1 MQKKK
6 LSYSEKRI
14 SPLISSIIFAVT
26 MIAVYIAC
34 DIRLFNSMAA
44 VDGADSKIVAAVAC
58 GVALL
63 AAFGVY
69 YTYLFLT
76 SYETIT
82 CLKKLLILCSLI
94 VVSTYVN
101 LLTSELSCYFT
112 PMVSAIMLA
121 GILLDKSQAYP
132 MVLVTAVISAIMAV
146 NSDADMRYVN
156 AVSCLASVCVGGFAA
171 TFTLYKRQNRYM
183 LICTSAVGG
192 AAAAVVFAGV
202 QAFAYVPF
210 MNMLLPMLIIFGG
223 FMLFGIVAVGLMP
236 IFERV
241 FDVATAARLN
251 ELLNNNNPL
260 IKRLMLE
267 APGTYQH
274 SVQVANLAEAA
285 SEAVGA
291 NALLCKVGAYYHD
304 VGKLNKPQYFKEN
317 QRDYNIHDDLEPAE
331 SARIII
337 AHQNDG
343 IALLTK
349 YKFPADV
356 IRIAGEHHGNSH
368 VIYFYNKALKNA
380 ASPNDVDES
389 LYRYPGSKPTTK
401 EGAIVMLADCC
412 EAAVRSIKQ
421 PTIELIE
428 AKVREVVSNIWRKRD
443 GALSESPLTNR
454 DVSLIENS
462 FINILNAQYHER
474 VEYPKLEEVN
484 E

>member
-1 MQKKK
+1 
-6 LSYSEKRI
+6 
-14 SPLISSIIFAVT
+14 
-26 MIAVYIAC
+26 MIAVYVAC
-34 DIRLFNSMAA
+34 DIRLLNGMAA
-44 VDGADSKIVAAVAC
+44 AEDAGSKIVAAVAC
-58 GVALL
+58 GIAL
-63 AAFGVY
+63 AAVFGVY
-69 YTYLFLT
+69 YIYLFLT
-76 SYETIT
+76 SYETIIH
-82 CLKKLLILCSLI
+82 LKKLLILCSLI
-94 VVSTYVN
+94 IVSAYVN
-101 LLTSELSCYFT
+101 LLTSGFSCYFT
-112 PMVSAIMLA
+112 PMIAAIMLA

-132 MVLVTAVISAIMAV
+132 MVLVTAVIAAIMAT
-146 NSDADMRYVN
+146 NSDAAMRYVN
-156 AVSCLASVCVGGFAA
+156 AVSCLASVCIGGFAA
-171 TFTLYKRQNRYM
+171 IFTLYKRQNRYM

-192 AAAAVVFAGV
+192 AAAAVAFAGV

-236 IFERV
+236 VFERV
-241 FDVATAARLN
+241 FDVATDARLN

-304 VGKLNKPQYFKEN
+304 VGKLSNPQNFKEN
-317 QRDYNIHDDLEPAE
+317 QRDYNLHDYLEPCE
-331 SARIII
+331 SAQRII

-343 IALLTK
+343 IELLTK

-368 VIYFYNKALKNA
+368 VIYFYNKAMKNA
-380 ASPNDVDES
+380 ASPDDVDES
-389 LYRYPGSKPTTK
+389 IYRYPGSRPTTK

-421 PTIELIE
+421 PTAELIE

-443 GALSESPLTNR
+443 GQLSGSPLTNM

-462 FINILNAQYHER
+462 FINTLNAQYHGR
-474 VEYPKLEEVN
+474 VEYPKLEDVDE
-484 E
+484 